1 MKKVI
6 AITLLIVL
14 IMSCCLLGCTPKEKE
29 KEPEEEKGGGCAS
42 PWKGTEIIFV
52 SDKTEFDIDDV
63 TLKFYIGSDFAGED
77 ATKSFRDFPTMTY
90 FYFTTTNV
98 QNLKQSS
105 NEYIKVNYY
114 NIETLDRINI
124 YKKFLYTDEDNF
136 YRKNTLKKIQKD
148 DPIIEEIENSALHK
162 RTLTGNYPLAIPDIS
177 YQITIPAELFPEE
190 EGIISFNMETY
201 FIEDFAPESLYYWY
215 PRGYKGPEDLQR
227 SAGDELDAVYIDLA
241 YERDGRKITLS
252 SDTNAMI
259 MKMLEKLAIELREKD
274 EGIGE

>member
-6 AITLLIVL
+6 AITLLLVL

-29 KEPEEEKGGGCAS
+29 EETGEGNGGDCES
-42 PWKGTEIIFV
+42 PWMGTQIILT

-63 TLKFYIGSDFAGED
+63 TLTFYVGSDFAGED
-77 ATKSFRDFPTMTY
+77 ATKSFRDFPTVTY
-90 FYFTTTNV
+90 LYFTTTNV
-98 QNLKQSS
+98 RNLKPSS
-105 NEYIKVNYY
+105 EYIMENYY

-136 YRKNTLKKIQKD
+136 YRKNTFKNIQKD

-162 RTLTGNYPLAIPDIS
+162 VSMPRHYPLEIPDIS
-177 YQITIPAELFPEE
+177 YQITIPAEWFSEE
-190 EGIISFNMETY
+190 EGVITFEMKSY

-227 SAGDELDAVYIDLA
+227 SAGDELDAAYIDLA
-241 YERDGRKITLS
+241 YERDGRKITLY
-252 SDTNAMI
+252 SDTEAIAKRM
-259 MKMLEKLAIELREKD
+259 MEKFALELREKD